1 MFCKDD
7 ICKHIQKKFEGKAF
21 TAQDFLDFGEY
32 DAIRQVL
39 ARLAK
44 EGVIRRNIR
53 GVYDKPTYS
62 KLLRELSAPSPHEVA
77 LALARKYSW
86 QISVSGD
93 AALNMLGLST
103 QIPATWVYVSTGPYK
118 KYQLGKITLEFQHRA
133 DSQLSFKSS
142 KTAMVIQ
149 ALKALGLD
157 ACEGET
163 ITKLQRVISEKE
175 KIQLAKE
182 ATAAPLWMHSII
194 KKICEE

>member
-1 MFCKDD
+1 MFCKDN
-7 ICKHIQKKFEGKAF
+7 IRQHIQKKFEGKAF

-32 DAIRQVL
+32 DAIRQTL

-44 EGVIRRNIR
+44 EGFIRRVIR
-53 GVYDKPTYS
+53 GVYDRPTYS
-62 KLLRELSAPSPHEVA
+62 ELLKEFSAPSPHEVA

-118 KYQLGKITLEFQHRA
+118 KYLLGKIILEFQHRV

-149 ALKALGLD
+149 ALKALG
-157 ACEGET
+157 ANAREGD
-163 ITKLQRVISEKE
+163 IIAKIRQVLSEKE
-175 KIQLAKE
+175 KKQLAKE
-182 ATAAPLWMHSII
+182 ASAAPLWMHPII

>member
-1 MFCKDD
+1 MFCKDN
-7 ICKHIQKKFEGKAF
+7 IRQHIQKKFEGKAF
-21 TAQDFLDFGEY
+21 TVQDFLDFGEY
-32 DAIRQVL
+32 DAIRQTL

-44 EGVIRRNIR
+44 EGFIRRVIR
-53 GVYDKPTYS
+53 GVYDRPTYS
-62 KLLRELSAPSPHEVA
+62 ELLREFSAPSPHEVA

-118 KYQLGKITLEFQHRA
+118 KYLLGKIILEFQHRA

-149 ALKALGLD
+149 ALKALG
-157 ACEGET
+157 ANAREGD
-163 ITKLQRVISEKE
+163 IIAKIRQVLSEKE
-175 KIQLAKE
+175 KKQLAKE
-182 ATAAPLWMHSII
+182 ASAAPLWMHPII